1 MDFSGFNWSLLTIVG
16 PILLG
21 GVILFAVLRNRV
33 SKNTIDKSEAAT
45 RDLYKEE
52 DAAHR
57 NDGNGTY

>member
-1 MDFSGFNWSLLTIVG
+1 MEFLGFNFSLLTVVG

-21 GVILFAVLRNRV
+21 AVILYAVLRNRV
-33 SKNTIDKSEAAT
+33 SKQTARKSEAAT
-45 RDLYKEE
+45 EDLYKEE